1 MTTTKPRL
9 LFILPDLGPGGAQ
22 PMNVRLACLLRQRG
36 YPVRMVTLFQRPW
49 FEPVD
54 ASNLEV
60 IRLEVS
66 KGVGKPFIPLRL
78 SLLARQADIVIGGE
92 ELAATNYG
100 WLAASLVL
108 RPFIAWTHIAFHIHQ
123 HSIGPLDRWVSLTI
137 YKRLR
142 WVAFPSAGALDSLG
156 LALGR
161 QPAGATWRV
170 IENFLEE
177 ANKPPTKQPP
187 DPAIFAKP
195 VILGIGRLAEQ
206 KAFDRLI
213 RAHHKLCAQGL
224 DHNLAILGE
233 GPMRDV
239 LEREA
244 RRLGVE
250 QTVFLPG
257 HVQDVS
263 DWLAHASVFAL
274 CSKYEG
280 FALVL
285 LEALAAGI
293 PTVAMDCPSGPGEIL
308 QNGAAGL
315 LTPDSDEVAFQEA
328 LARLLTSPE
337 LRTLYGTRGLERA
350 KHYSPEHIV
359 PKWEQLF
366 SDVLAAS
373 RK

>member
-9 LFILPDLGPGGAQ
+9 LFIISDLGPGGAQ
-22 PMNVRLACLLRQRG
+22 PINVWLARLLRNHG

-54 ASNLEV
+54 ASSLEV
-60 IRLEVS
+60 IRLAVR

-78 SLLARQADIVIGGE
+78 SLLARQADIVIGGAE
-92 ELAATNYG
+92 MAATNYG

-108 RPFIAWTHIAFHIHQ
+108 RPFIAWNHTAFHIHQ
-123 HSIGPLDRWVSLTI
+123 HSNSPLDRWVSLTI
-137 YKRLR
+137 YKRLQ
-142 WVAFPSAGALDSLG
+142 WVVFPSVGALDSLG

-161 QPAGATWRV
+161 QPAGANWRV

-195 VILGIGRLAEQ
+195 VVLGIGRLAEE

-213 RAHHKLCAQGL
+213 RAHHKLYSQGL

-233 GPMRDV
+233 GPTRDV
-239 LEREA
+239 LELEA

-285 LEALAAGI
+285 LEALAAGV
-293 PTVAMDCPSGPGEIL
+293 PAVAMDCPSGPAEIL
-308 QNGAAGL
+308 QNGTAGL
-315 LTPDSDEVAFQEA
+315 LTPDGDEIAFQEA
-328 LARLLTSPE
+328 LARLLISPE
-337 LRTLYGTRGLERA
+337 LRALYADRGLERA
-350 KHYSPEHIV
+350 KYYSPERIV

-366 SDVLAAS
+366 VEVLAAS